1 MLNNDQMKMIGEAIL
16 YSSMQFAIG
25 SVEMSSKFSV
35 KNFCKDEET
44 LQNASD
50 ALRDYMIIGTVWTIG
65 VCMFLYA
72 SFGMEGLYAGLITN
86 LVIMI
91 WIYTSYIK
99 SFESAQKKYG
109 VSYKPFL
116 QL

>member
-1 MLNNDQMKMIGEAIL
+1 MLTNDQMKMLGEAIL
-16 YSSMQFAIG
+16 YASMQFAIG

-35 KNFCKDEET
+35 RNFCKDDET
-44 LQNASD
+44 LQSATD
-50 ALRDYMIIGTVWTIG
+50 ALRDYMVIGTIWTIG

-86 LVIMI
+86 AAIMT
-91 WIYTSYIK
+91 WIYKSYMV
-99 SFESAQKKYG
+99 SFKDAEKRYNLKH
-109 VSYKPFL
+109 KPFI